1 MRASNQVEIS
11 TEFLANKTIKWQGA
25 VDRKESLLQSMSGIF
40 ERQILKAEQEA
51 FMGTIDV
58 ESKKYL
64 SDGEIFADVFNYL
77 RNS

>member
-1 MRASNQVEIS
+1 M
-11 TEFLANKTIKWQGA
+11 
-25 VDRKESLLQSMSGIF
+25 DRKESLLQSMSGIF